1 MHKVRLMCCAL
12 AGLTLGGPAR
22 AENWPQWRG
31 PQFNGSSGEK
41 GLPTNWS
48 KASAV
53 WAAEMPG
60 PAAAT
65 PIIWEDLVFIST
77 VDSGSSSLHAMCLD
91 RRSGKVLWDKTVE
104 EGRIRLD
111 DRSNFA
117 SPSPLADAE
126 HCFFFYCDGTL
137 LGMDHAGRQIWSRS
151 LTKEYGEFAMNWT
164 FSSSPT
170 LYEGKLYM
178 QVLQRDRP
186 VRGRGRGDGPIDSFL
201 LVLDPAT
208 GTNLARVVRRTDA
221 LQESHD
227 AYSTPIPFEWHGEK
241 EMLVGGG
248 NYVTGHELGT
258 GRELWRS
265 PDLNPRKAGNWRMV
279 ASPVAG
285 GGIVLVCQP
294 QGNTV
299 LAIQAPGGSASSGAA
314 KLWSEEEHREI
325 SSDVPTPAVFDGDF
339 FVLSDNSRKLSRI
352 EAATGKIKWT
362 TALPGARIYQASPTA
377 ADGRVYVMNF
387 SGDVVLVDAAGG
399 TVLNT
404 IAMGEEGDDQTRST
418 IAVSSGKLFI
428 RTNHKLYCIGNK

>member
-1 MHKVRLMCCAL
+1 MNRLQFVFGAL
-12 AGLTLGGPAR
+12 VCLTFSRPAR
-22 AENWPQWRG
+22 AENWAQWRG
-31 PQFNGSSGEK
+31 PQFNGSSSEK
-41 GLPTNWS
+41 NLPTNWT
-48 KASAV
+48 KTSAL
-53 WAAEMPG
+53 WAADMPG

-77 VDSGSSSLHAMCLD
+77 VDSASSSLHAMCLD
-91 RRSGKVLWDKTVE
+91 RRSGKVLWDKKVE

-137 LGMDHAGRQIWSRS
+137 LGFDHAGRQLWLRS
-151 LTKEYGEFAMNWT
+151 LTKDYGEFAMNWT

-186 VRGRGRGDGPIDSFL
+186 VRGHGRGDGPIDSFL
-201 LVLDPAT
+201 LALDPAT
-208 GTNLARVVRRTDA
+208 GTNLAKVVRPTDA
-221 LQESHD
+221 MQESHD
-227 AYSTPIPFEWHGEK
+227 AYTTPIPFEFHGQK
-241 EMLVGGG
+241 EILVGGG

-265 PDLNPRKAGNWRMV
+265 PDLNPRKAGNWRVV
-279 ASPVAG
+279 ALPVAV
-285 GGIVLVCQP
+285 GGIILACQP

-299 LAIQAPGGSASSGAA
+299 LAFQPPGGSSSPEAGI
-314 KLWSEEEHREI
+314 LWNEAEHQEI
-325 SSDVPTPAVFDGDF
+325 SSDVPTPAVFEGDF
-339 FVLSDNSRKLSRI
+339 VVLSDNRRKLSRL

-362 TALPGARIYQASPTA
+362 ADLPGIRIYQASPTV
-377 ADGRVYVMNF
+377 ADGRVYLMSF
-387 SGDVVLVDAAGG
+387 SGDVVLVDASSG

-404 IAMGEEGDDQTRST
+404 IPMGDEGDDQTRST
-418 IAVSSGKLFI
+418 ISVSSGGLFI
-428 RTNHKLYCIGNK
+428 RTNHKLFCIGK